1 MELKPEDC
9 SKPMLMCNV
18 VFHQVTFPER
28 VGALQTFLAEFCPRW
43 NFTMFCYRSYGN
55 RATSV
60 LLGVQVPPSDME
72 EFNSLADG
80 LKDYVFS
87 PISEEATKVY
97 KMFLE

>member
-1 MELKPEDC
+1 M
-9 SKPMLMCNV
+9 
-18 VFHQVTFPER
+18 TFPER
-28 VGALQTFLAEFCPRW
+28 VGALRTFLAEFSPRW

-72 EFNSLADG
+72 EFDTLASEM
-80 LKDYVFS
+80 KDFVFS